1 MEDVNFPLDQSQVSG
16 ALRGLR
22 EAGGESSRPRRLED
36 SEDEFRNPEA
46 RDDEEVEQTAQA
58 ERTVI
63 AQDRV
68 IDFYDVLEQDQQQEQ
83 IIADIAEEALEVV
96 VRDFTGSLTIQIA
109 AVASKL
115 TTEQQSGGAE
125 ALLNPFRADRESG
138 VDPRGGVSSP
148 EERLTERFEEGND
161 VADPDRIEEVQGNTR
176 VDSVAEGTRRANDEA
191 TSVEQANPAT
201 PLQGQPSIRDVAE
214 DGGSAQERLDESFNS
229 DPPSASQR
237 SAEELDQTP
246 PNDARIQQRI
256 QEERVAEEES
266 RIKNEPA
273 LETPAQKIDPVEDP
287 EEPLQEAV
295 DNNPLRGPRPSELRD
310 DDASAVETERGQ
322 NVSNLI

>member
-68 IDFYDVLEQDQQQEQ
+68 DVLEQDQQQEQ

-115 TTEQQSGGAE
+115 TTEQQ
-125 ALLNPFRADRESG
+125 SG

-191 TSVEQANPAT
+191 TSVEQENPAT

-229 DPPSASQR
+229 DPPSASEK

-273 LETPAQKIDPVEDP
+273 LETPAQNIDPVEDP

>member
-1 MEDVNFPLDQSQVSG
+1 MEDVNFPLDQSQVTS

-22 EAGGESSRPRRLED
+22 EAGEESSRPRRLED

-68 IDFYDVLEQDQQQEQ
+68 DVLEQDQQQEQ

-125 ALLNPFRADRESG
+125 ALRNPLRADRESG
-138 VDPRGGVSSP
+138 VDPRGGAP
-148 EERLTERFEEGND
+148 TEEQQVTERFESGND
-161 VADPDRIEEVQGNTR
+161 A
-176 VDSVAEGTRRANDEA
+176 
-191 TSVEQANPAT
+191 ANPAT
-201 PLQGQPSIRDVAE
+201 PLRGQPSSRDVVE
-214 DGGSAQERLDESFNS
+214 GGRPPEGQERIAEGFSS
-229 DPPSASQR
+229 EPPSATER
-237 SAEELDQTP
+237 AAADLDQTP
-246 PNDARIQQRI
+246 PTDSRIQQRI

-266 RIKNEPA
+266 RARNEPA
-273 LETPAQKIDPVEDP
+273 LETPAPEIEPVEPP

-295 DNNPLRGPRPSELRD
+295 DNNPLRGPRPSDLRD
-310 DDASAVETERGQ
+310 DDATAVETERGQ

>member
-1 MEDVNFPLDQSQVSG
+1 MEDVNFPLDQSQVTS

-22 EAGGESSRPRRLED
+22 EAGEESSRPRRLED

-68 IDFYDVLEQDQQQEQ
+68 DVLEQDQQQEQ
-83 IIADIAEEALEVV
+83 IIAGIAEEALEVV
-96 VRDFTGSLTIQIA
+96 LRGFTGSLPIQIA

-125 ALLNPFRADRESG
+125 APLNPFRADRESG

-191 TSVEQANPAT
+191 TSVEQENPAT

-273 LETPAQKIDPVEDP
+273 LETPAQNIDPIEDP

>member
-68 IDFYDVLEQDQQQEQ
+68 DVLEQDQQQEQ
-83 IIADIAEEALEVV
+83 KIADIAEEALEVV

-125 ALLNPFRADRESG
+125 A
-138 VDPRGGVSSP
+138 
-148 EERLTERFEEGND
+148 RLTERFEEGND

-191 TSVEQANPAT
+191 TSVEQENPAT

-229 DPPSASQR
+229 DPPSASER

-266 RIKNEPA
+266 RVKNEPA
-273 LETPAQKIDPVEDP
+273 LETPAQNIDPVEDP

-295 DNNPLRGPRPSELRD
+295 DNNPLRGPRPSDLRD
-310 DDASAVETERGQ
+310 DDATAVETERGQ

>member
-68 IDFYDVLEQDQQQEQ
+68 DVLEQDQQQEQ

-125 ALLNPFRADRESG
+125 ALLNPLRADRESG
-138 VDPRGGVSSP
+138 VDPRGGVSSH

-191 TSVEQANPAT
+191 TSVEQENPAT

-229 DPPSASQR
+229 DPPSASEK

-273 LETPAQKIDPVEDP
+273 LETPAQNIDPVEDP

-295 DNNPLRGPRPSELRD
+295 DNNPLRGPRPSDLRD
-310 DDASAVETERGQ
+310 DDATAVETERGQ

>member
-1 MEDVNFPLDQSQVSG
+1 MEDVNFPLDQSQVTS

-22 EAGGESSRPRRLED
+22 EAGEESSRPRRLED

-68 IDFYDVLEQDQQQEQ
+68 DVLEQDQQQEQ
-83 IIADIAEEALEVV
+83 IIAGIAEEALEVV

-191 TSVEQANPAT
+191 TSVEQENPAT
-201 PLQGQPSIRDVAE
+201 PLQGQPRIRDVAE

-229 DPPSASQR
+229 DPPSASEK

-273 LETPAQKIDPVEDP
+273 LETPAQNIDPVEDP

>member
-63 AQDRV
+63 GQDRV
-68 IDFYDVLEQDQQQEQ
+68 IDFDDVLEQGQQQEQ

-115 TTEQQSGGAE
+115 TTEQQ
-125 ALLNPFRADRESG
+125 SG

-191 TSVEQANPAT
+191 TSVEQENPAT

-229 DPPSASQR
+229 DPPSASER

-273 LETPAQKIDPVEDP
+273 LETPAQNIDPVEDP

>member
-1 MEDVNFPLDQSQVSG
+1 MEDVNFPLDQSQVSD

-36 SEDEFRNPEA
+36 SEEEFRNPEA

-115 TTEQQSGGAE
+115 TTEQQSG
-125 ALLNPFRADRESG
+125 

-191 TSVEQANPAT
+191 TSVEQENPAT

-229 DPPSASQR
+229 DPPSASER

-273 LETPAQKIDPVEDP
+273 LETPAQNIDPVEDP

>member
-1 MEDVNFPLDQSQVSG
+1 MEDVNFPLDQSQVTS

-22 EAGGESSRPRRLED
+22 EAGEESSRPRRLED

-68 IDFYDVLEQDQQQEQ
+68 DVLEQDQQQEQ

-191 TSVEQANPAT
+191 TSVEQENPAT

-214 DGGSAQERLDESFNS
+214 DGGSAQERLDESLNS
-229 DPPSASQR
+229 DPSSASER

-273 LETPAQKIDPVEDP
+273 LETPAQNIDPVEDP

-295 DNNPLRGPRPSELRD
+295 DNNPLRGPRPSDLRD
-310 DDASAVETERGQ
+310 DDATAVETERGQ

>member
-115 TTEQQSGGAE
+115 TTEQQSG
-125 ALLNPFRADRESG
+125 

-148 EERLTERFEEGND
+148 EARLTERFEEGND

-191 TSVEQANPAT
+191 TSVEQENPAT

-229 DPPSASQR
+229 DPPSASER

-273 LETPAQKIDPVEDP
+273 LETPAQNIDPVEDP

>member
-1 MEDVNFPLDQSQVSG
+1 MEDVNFPLDRSQVTS

-22 EAGGESSRPRRLED
+22 EAGEESSRPRRLED

-68 IDFYDVLEQDQQQEQ
+68 DVLEQDQQQEQ

-96 VRDFTGSLTIQIA
+96 VRGFTGSLTIQIA

-191 TSVEQANPAT
+191 TSVEQENPAT

-229 DPPSASQR
+229 DPPSASEK

-273 LETPAQKIDPVEDP
+273 LETPAQNIDPVEDP

>member
-1 MEDVNFPLDQSQVSG
+1 MEDVNFPLDQSQVTS

-22 EAGGESSRPRRLED
+22 EAGEESSRPRRLED

-68 IDFYDVLEQDQQQEQ
+68 DVLEQDQQQEQ
-83 IIADIAEEALEVV
+83 MIADIAEEALEVV

-125 ALLNPFRADRESG
+125 ALRNPLRADRESG

-191 TSVEQANPAT
+191 TSVEQENPAT

-229 DPPSASQR
+229 DPPSASER

-273 LETPAQKIDPVEDP
+273 LETPAQNIDPVEDP

>member
-68 IDFYDVLEQDQQQEQ
+68 DVLEQDQQQEQ
-83 IIADIAEEALEVV
+83 KIADIAEEALEVV

-115 TTEQQSGGAE
+115 TTEQQ
-125 ALLNPFRADRESG
+125 SG

-191 TSVEQANPAT
+191 TSVEQENPAT

-214 DGGSAQERLDESFNS
+214 YGASAQERLDESFNS
-229 DPPSASQR
+229 DPPSASER

-273 LETPAQKIDPVEDP
+273 LETPAQNIDPVEDP

>member
-115 TTEQQSGGAE
+115 TTEQQSG
-125 ALLNPFRADRESG
+125 

-191 TSVEQANPAT
+191 TSVEQENPAT

-229 DPPSASQR
+229 DPPSASER

>member
-68 IDFYDVLEQDQQQEQ
+68 DVLEQDQQQEQ
-83 IIADIAEEALEVV
+83 IIAGIAEEALEVV
-96 VRDFTGSLTIQIA
+96 VRGFTGSLPIQIA

-125 ALLNPFRADRESG
+125 ALRNPLRADRESG

-191 TSVEQANPAT
+191 TSVEQENPAT

-229 DPPSASQR
+229 DPPSASER

-266 RIKNEPA
+266 RVKNEPA
-273 LETPAQKIDPVEDP
+273 LETPAQNIDPVEDP

>member
-1 MEDVNFPLDQSQVSG
+1 MEDVNFPLDGSQVTS

-22 EAGGESSRPRRLED
+22 EAGEESSRPRRLED

-46 RDDEEVEQTAQA
+46 RDDEEVEQAAQA

-68 IDFYDVLEQDQQQEQ
+68 DVLEQDQQQEQ
-83 IIADIAEEALEVV
+83 VIADIAEEALEVV
-96 VRDFTGSLTIQIA
+96 VRGFTGSLTIQIA

-115 TTEQQSGGAE
+115 TAEQQSGGAE
-125 ALLNPFRADRESG
+125 ALLNPLRADRESG
-138 VDPRGGVSSP
+138 VDPQGGVSSP

-191 TSVEQANPAT
+191 TSVEQENPAT

-229 DPPSASQR
+229 DPPSTSER

-273 LETPAQKIDPVEDP
+273 LETPAQNIDPVEDP

>member
-1 MEDVNFPLDQSQVSG
+1 MEDVNFPLDRSQVTS

-22 EAGGESSRPRRLED
+22 EAGEESSRPRRLED

-68 IDFYDVLEQDQQQEQ
+68 DVLEQDQQQEQ

-191 TSVEQANPAT
+191 TSVEQENPAT

-229 DPPSASQR
+229 DPPSASEK

-273 LETPAQKIDPVEDP
+273 LETPAQNIDPVEDP

>member
-68 IDFYDVLEQDQQQEQ
+68 DVLEQDQQQEQ
-83 IIADIAEEALEVV
+83 KIADIAEEALEVV

-125 ALLNPFRADRESG
+125 ALLNPLRADRESG

-148 EERLTERFEEGND
+148 EARLTERFEEGND
-161 VADPDRIEEVQGNTR
+161 VADPDRIEEVQGNTQ

-191 TSVEQANPAT
+191 TSVEQENPAT

-229 DPPSASQR
+229 DPPSASER

-266 RIKNEPA
+266 RVKNEPA
-273 LETPAQKIDPVEDP
+273 LETPAQNIDPVEDP

>member
-96 VRDFTGSLTIQIA
+96 VRDFKGSLPIQIA

-115 TTEQQSGGAE
+115 TTGQQ
-125 ALLNPFRADRESG
+125 SG

-191 TSVEQANPAT
+191 TSVEQENPAT

-229 DPPSASQR
+229 DPPSASEK

-273 LETPAQKIDPVEDP
+273 LETPAQNIDPVEDP

>member
-1 MEDVNFPLDQSQVSG
+1 MEDVNFPLDQRQVTS

-22 EAGGESSRPRRLED
+22 EAGEESSRPRRLED

-68 IDFYDVLEQDQQQEQ
+68 DVLEQDQQQEQ

-96 VRDFTGSLTIQIA
+96 VRGFTGSLTIQIA

-125 ALLNPFRADRESG
+125 ALRNPLRADRESG
-138 VDPRGGVSSP
+138 VDPREGVSSP

-191 TSVEQANPAT
+191 TSVEQENPAT

-229 DPPSASQR
+229 DPPSASER

-273 LETPAQKIDPVEDP
+273 LETPAQNIDPVEDP

>member
-68 IDFYDVLEQDQQQEQ
+68 DVLEQDQQQEQ
-83 IIADIAEEALEVV
+83 KIADIAEEALEVV

-125 ALLNPFRADRESG
+125 APLNPLRADRESG

-161 VADPDRIEEVQGNTR
+161 VADPDRIEEVQGNTQ

-191 TSVEQANPAT
+191 TSVEQENPAI

-214 DGGSAQERLDESFNS
+214 YGASAQERLDESFNS
-229 DPPSASQR
+229 DPPSASER

-273 LETPAQKIDPVEDP
+273 LETPAQNIDPVEDP

>member
-1 MEDVNFPLDQSQVSG
+1 MEDVNFPLDQRQVTS

-22 EAGGESSRPRRLED
+22 EAGEESSRPRRLED

-46 RDDEEVEQTAQA
+46 RDDEEVEQTAKA

-68 IDFYDVLEQDQQQEQ
+68 DVLEQDQQQEQ

-191 TSVEQANPAT
+191 TSVEQENPAT

-229 DPPSASQR
+229 DPPSASER

-273 LETPAQKIDPVEDP
+273 LETPAQNIDPVEDP

>member
-68 IDFYDVLEQDQQQEQ
+68 DVLEQDQQQEQ

-96 VRDFTGSLTIQIA
+96 VRGFTGSLTIQIA

-125 ALLNPFRADRESG
+125 ALRNPLRADRESG

-176 VDSVAEGTRRANDEA
+176 VDSVAEGIRRVNDEA
-191 TSVEQANPAT
+191 TSVEQENPAT

-229 DPPSASQR
+229 DPPSASEK

-246 PNDARIQQRI
+246 PNDAKIQQRI
-256 QEERVAEEES
+256 QEERAADEES

-273 LETPAQKIDPVEDP
+273 LETPAQNIDPVEDP

>member
-22 EAGGESSRPRRLED
+22 EAGEESSRPRRLED

-68 IDFYDVLEQDQQQEQ
+68 DVLEQDQQQEQ
-83 IIADIAEEALEVV
+83 IIAGIAEEALEVV
-96 VRDFTGSLTIQIA
+96 LRGFTGSLPIQIA

-191 TSVEQANPAT
+191 TSVEQENPAT

-229 DPPSASQR
+229 DPPSASER

-273 LETPAQKIDPVEDP
+273 LETPAQNIDPVEDP

>member
-1 MEDVNFPLDQSQVSG
+1 
-16 ALRGLR
+16 
-22 EAGGESSRPRRLED
+22 LED

-68 IDFYDVLEQDQQQEQ
+68 DVLEQDQQQEQ

-125 ALLNPFRADRESG
+125 ALLNPLRADRESG

-148 EERLTERFEEGND
+148 EKRVTERFEEGND

-176 VDSVAEGTRRANDEA
+176 VDSVAEGIRRVNDEA
-191 TSVEQANPAT
+191 TSVEQENPAT

-229 DPPSASQR
+229 DPPSASER

-273 LETPAQKIDPVEDP
+273 LETPAQNIDPVEDP

>member
-1 MEDVNFPLDQSQVSG
+1 MEDVNFPLDRSQVTS

-22 EAGGESSRPRRLED
+22 EAGEESSRPRRLED

-68 IDFYDVLEQDQQQEQ
+68 DVLEQDQQQEQ

-96 VRDFTGSLTIQIA
+96 VRGFTGSLTIQIA

-191 TSVEQANPAT
+191 TSVEQENPAT

-229 DPPSASQR
+229 DPPSASEK

-246 PNDARIQQRI
+246 PNDARIQQCF
-256 QEERVAEEES
+256 S
-266 RIKNEPA
+266 
-273 LETPAQKIDPVEDP
+273 
-287 EEPLQEAV
+287 
-295 DNNPLRGPRPSELRD
+295 
-310 DDASAVETERGQ
+310 AS
-322 NVSNLI
+322 

>member
-1 MEDVNFPLDQSQVSG
+1 MEDVNFPLDQSQVTS

-58 ERTVI
+58 ERTGI
-63 AQDRV
+63 AQDHV
-68 IDFYDVLEQDQQQEQ
+68 YVLEQDQQQEQ

-191 TSVEQANPAT
+191 TSVEQENPAT

-229 DPPSASQR
+229 DPPSASEK

-273 LETPAQKIDPVEDP
+273 LETPAQNIDPVEDP

>member
-68 IDFYDVLEQDQQQEQ
+68 IDFDDVLEQDQQQEQ

-115 TTEQQSGGAE
+115 TTEQQ
-125 ALLNPFRADRESG
+125 SG

-191 TSVEQANPAT
+191 TSVEQENPAT

-229 DPPSASQR
+229 DPPSASER

>member
-1 MEDVNFPLDQSQVSG
+1 MEDVNFPLDGSQVTS

-22 EAGGESSRPRRLED
+22 EAGEESSRPRRLED

-68 IDFYDVLEQDQQQEQ
+68 DVLEQDQQQEQ

-96 VRDFTGSLTIQIA
+96 VRGFTGSLTIQIA

-191 TSVEQANPAT
+191 TSVEQENPAT

-229 DPPSASQR
+229 DPPSASER

-273 LETPAQKIDPVEDP
+273 LETPAQNIDPVEDP

>member
-63 AQDRV
+63 GQDRV
-68 IDFYDVLEQDQQQEQ
+68 IDFYDVLEQDQQREQ

-115 TTEQQSGGAE
+115 TTEQQSG
-125 ALLNPFRADRESG
+125 

-148 EERLTERFEEGND
+148 EARLTERFEEGND

-191 TSVEQANPAT
+191 TSVEQENPAT

-229 DPPSASQR
+229 DPPSASER

-273 LETPAQKIDPVEDP
+273 LETPAQNIDPVEDP

>member
-22 EAGGESSRPRRLED
+22 EAGEESSRPRRLED

-68 IDFYDVLEQDQQQEQ
+68 DVLEQDQQQEQ
-83 IIADIAEEALEVV
+83 KIADIAEEALEVV

-115 TTEQQSGGAE
+115 TAEQQSGGAE
-125 ALLNPFRADRESG
+125 ALLNPLRADRESG

-148 EERLTERFEEGND
+148 EERVTERFEEGND

-191 TSVEQANPAT
+191 TSVEQENPAT

-229 DPPSASQR
+229 DPPSASER

-273 LETPAQKIDPVEDP
+273 LETPAQNIDPVEDP

>member
-68 IDFYDVLEQDQQQEQ
+68 DVLEQDQQQEQ
-83 IIADIAEEALEVV
+83 IIAGIAEEALEVV
-96 VRDFTGSLTIQIA
+96 VRGFTGSLPIQIA
-109 AVASKL
+109 AIASKL

-191 TSVEQANPAT
+191 TSVEQENPAT

-229 DPPSASQR
+229 DPPSASEK

-273 LETPAQKIDPVEDP
+273 LETPAQNIDPVEDP

>member
-1 MEDVNFPLDQSQVSG
+1 MEDVNFPLDQSQVTS

-22 EAGGESSRPRRLED
+22 EAGEESSRPRRLED
-36 SEDEFRNPEA
+36 SEDELRNPEA
-46 RDDEEVEQTAQA
+46 RDDEEVEQTAKA

-68 IDFYDVLEQDQQQEQ
+68 DVLEQDQQQKQ

-115 TTEQQSGGAE
+115 TTEQQ
-125 ALLNPFRADRESG
+125 
-138 VDPRGGVSSP
+138 GGVSSP

-191 TSVEQANPAT
+191 TSVEQENPAT

-229 DPPSASQR
+229 DPPSASER

-266 RIKNEPA
+266 RVKNEPA
-273 LETPAQKIDPVEDP
+273 LETPAQNIDPVEDP

-295 DNNPLRGPRPSELRD
+295 DNNPLRGPRPSDLRD
-310 DDASAVETERGQ
+310 DDATAVETERGQ

>member
-68 IDFYDVLEQDQQQEQ
+68 DVLEQDQQQEQ
-83 IIADIAEEALEVV
+83 IIAGIAEEALEVV
-96 VRDFTGSLTIQIA
+96 VRGFTGSLPIQIA

-138 VDPRGGVSSP
+138 VDPRGGASSP

-191 TSVEQANPAT
+191 TSVEQENPAT

-229 DPPSASQR
+229 DPPSASEK

-273 LETPAQKIDPVEDP
+273 LETPAQNIDPVEDP

>member
-115 TTEQQSGGAE
+115 TTEQQSG
-125 ALLNPFRADRESG
+125 

-161 VADPDRIEEVQGNTR
+161 VADPDRIEEVQGNTQ

-191 TSVEQANPAT
+191 TSVEQENPAT

-229 DPPSASQR
+229 DPPSASER

-273 LETPAQKIDPVEDP
+273 LETPAQNIDPVEDP

>member
-1 MEDVNFPLDQSQVSG
+1 M
-16 ALRGLR
+16 
-22 EAGGESSRPRRLED
+22 
-36 SEDEFRNPEA
+36 
-46 RDDEEVEQTAQA
+46 
-58 ERTVI
+58 
-63 AQDRV
+63 
-68 IDFYDVLEQDQQQEQ
+68 
-83 IIADIAEEALEVV
+83 EVV

-115 TTEQQSGGAE
+115 TTEQQ
-125 ALLNPFRADRESG
+125 SG

-191 TSVEQANPAT
+191 TSVEQENPAT

-229 DPPSASQR
+229 DPPSASER

-273 LETPAQKIDPVEDP
+273 LETPAQNIDPVEDP

>member
-68 IDFYDVLEQDQQQEQ
+68 DVLEQDQQQEQ
-83 IIADIAEEALEVV
+83 IIAGIAEEALEVV
-96 VRDFTGSLTIQIA
+96 VRGFTGSLPIQIA

-125 ALLNPFRADRESG
+125 ALRNPLRADRESR
-138 VDPRGGVSSP
+138 VDPRGGAP
-148 EERLTERFEEGND
+148 TEEQQVTERFESGND
-161 VADPDRIEEVQGNTR
+161 AANPERIEEFQGSTR
-176 VDSVAEGTRRANDEA
+176 IDSVEEGAERANAEA
-191 TSVEQANPAT
+191 TSVEQENPAT

-229 DPPSASQR
+229 DPPSASEK

-273 LETPAQKIDPVEDP
+273 LETPAQNIDPVEDP

-310 DDASAVETERGQ
+310 DDATAVETERGQ